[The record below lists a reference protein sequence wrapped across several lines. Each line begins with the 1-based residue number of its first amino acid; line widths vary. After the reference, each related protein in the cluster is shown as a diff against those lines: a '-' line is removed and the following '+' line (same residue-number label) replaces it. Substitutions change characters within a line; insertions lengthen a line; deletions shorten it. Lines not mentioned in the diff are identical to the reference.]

1 MRGVVPEG
9 EVEQARATGEV
20 VTGFLRAVATVP
32 DDAPLTQLLTAVED
46 VLAEHLGGEGIA
58 LVSAGD
64 EQRVLASVGALADL
78 EADDELPDLG
88 DQLGHGVVELPH
100 LTVRSRAGTR
110 RRPGR
115 MSGLRSDSIVLLV
128 ADNAGPVEALPA
140 LIGVLDVE
148 VRRRAAVNE
157 LTERVKELK
166 AHRRVQAA
174 VQARPPLPQLL
185 AQAADALRGGLRYS
199 EAARVEIDLD
209 GHHVRVGPEGPVEH
223 ELGAELTVEGV
234 RSGSVQVG
242 YVGPYRFLE
251 PYETALVA
259 VVAETLEVHLARERA
274 HRDRAVASERLASLV
289 RSSALA
295 VVALDHEGGI
305 TAWNQGAER
314 LLGWSAEDVEGTR
327 LRALLP
333 ADASGHDLDALR
345 RIIEAGGS
353 LESFE
358 VRLRHRDGRY
368 RELEGSMSPVLDPSG
383 RATGYSVIY
392 RDVGERNAALRR
404 LAENEELFR
413 RLAESSQDVVY
424 RAQLDQLLP
433 HVEYVSPSARQRLGF
448 DAAQLVADPDLFS
461 SRIHPDDRD
470 ETVGADSWDAE
481 ARSRLQFRFQHADG
495 RWLWLDDRR
504 SPLTD
509 AQGRVVG
516 LSGVLRDITSEVESE
531 QRLRAA
537 LERERRAA
545 DQLRRVDEMKTTFL
559 SAVSHELRTP
569 LTSILGFALT
579 ADRALSH
586 RDRDDPVLTYVRR
599 IVANAERLQA
609 LISDL
614 LDVDRL
620 AREAPEPRRVRIDV
634 ADLVRDLARRADRA
648 GRRLYVEV
656 PGSCEADVDVLMVER
671 TVHSLLDN
679 ALRHTPAGTEVTV
692 RLTADATHLSLVVE
706 DDGPGVPEHERAGLF
721 APFAQGEGAAT
732 AANPGTGIGLALVDR
747 FVRVHGGQV
756 HLDER
761 PGGGARVTVDLPRWG
776 PDEVTP

>member
-1 MRGVVPEG
+1 M
-9 EVEQARATGEV
+9 EQARITDATIAE
-20 VTGFLRAVATVP
+20 FLRAIADVP
-32 DDAPLTQLLTAVED
+32 DRAPLDDLSAAVE
-46 VLAEHLGGEGIA
+46 
-58 LVSAGD
+58 
-64 EQRVLASVGALADL
+64 RFAD
-78 EADDELPDLG
+78 
-88 DQLGHGVVELPH
+88 
-100 LTVRSRAGTR
+100 
-110 RRPGR
+110 RPG
-115 MSGLRSDSIVLLV
+115 D
-128 ADNAGPVEALPA
+128 LPA
-140 LIGVLDVE
+140 TLAGVLDLE
-148 VRRRAAVNE
+148 IRRRTVLDE
-157 LTERVKELK
+157 LSLRDEELEE
-166 AHRRVQAA
+166 HRRLHA
-174 VQARPPLPQLL
+174 VL
-185 AQAADALRGGLRYS
+185 
-199 EAARVEIDLD
+199 
-209 GHHVRVGPEGPVEH
+209 
-223 ELGAELTVEGV
+223 
-234 RSGSVQVG
+234 
-242 YVGPYRFLE
+242 
-251 PYETALVA
+251 
-259 VVAETLEVHLARERA
+259 HLQ
-274 HRDRAVASERLASLV
+274 
-289 RSSALA
+289 LA
-295 VVALDHEGGI
+295 VVALDLEGRI

-314 LLGWSAEDVEGTR
+314 LLGWSATDVEGTR
-327 LRALLP
+327 LQALLP
-333 ADASGHDLDALR
+333 ADASGNGLDALR
-345 RIIEAGGS
+345 RIVEAGGS

-358 VRLRHRDGRY
+358 VRLRHQDGRF
-368 RELEGSMSPVLDPSG
+368 RELEGSMSPLRDAVG

-392 RDVGERNAALRR
+392 RDVGERNVALRR
-404 LAENEELFR
+404 LAENEQLFR

-424 RAQLDQLLP
+424 RAQFDQLLP

-470 ETVGADSWDAE
+470 EAVGADSWDAE
-481 ARSRLQFRFQHADG
+481 DQSRLRFRFQHADG

-509 AQGRVVG
+509 PEGRVVG

-531 QRLRAA
+531 QRLRAT

-545 DQLRRVDEMKTTFL
+545 DQLRRVDQMKTTFL

-586 RDRDDPVLTYVRR
+586 RDRHDPVLTYVRR

-609 LISDL
+609 LIGDL

-620 AREAPEPRRVRIDV
+620 AREAPEPRRVRLDV

-679 ALRHTPAGTEVTV
+679 ALRHTPAGTQVTV
-692 RLTADATHLSLVVE
+692 RLTADETHLSLVVE
-706 DDGPGVPEHERAGLF
+706 DDGPGVPEPERAGLF

-776 PDEVTP
+776 PDDAVS